1 MDVTYAGETWT
12 LLPEH
17 AAWWTAERTLLVA
30 DLHFGKDAA
39 FRMAGIPVPGGA
51 TAKDLA
57 RLTHLIERHAAER
70 LVILGDF
77 FHARTGRQRDVTDAI
92 ANWRRQHRGVQML
105 LVRGNHDR
113 AAGDVPAEWTFETV
127 NEPFPMGPV
136 DLCHNP
142 ARAAGRPVIAGHVH
156 PTVSLRDYDGSAV
169 NAPCFVVDQAHLL
182 LPSFGTFTGG
192 YRMDRHE
199 GREMYVPAGKRVIRV
214 TA

>member
-17 AAWWTAERTLLVA
+17 AAWWGDERTLFVA
-30 DLHFGKDAA
+30 DLHFGKDAT

-51 TAKDLA
+51 TAKDLS
-57 RLTHLIERHAAER
+57 RLTQLIERHAAER
-70 LVILGDF
+70 LIILGDF
-77 FHARTGRQRDVTDAI
+77 FHARTGRQPDVIDAI
-92 ANWRRQHRGVQML
+92 AAWRRQQDRVQVL

-113 AAGDVPAEWTFETV
+113 GAGDVPDAWRFETV

-142 ARAAGRPVIAGHVH
+142 ERAGERPVVAGHVH
-156 PTVSLRDYDGSAV
+156 PTVSLRDYDGSVV
-169 NAPCFVVDQAHLL
+169 NAPCFVVDEACLL

-192 YRMDRHE
+192 YRMDRQD
-199 GREMYVPAGKRVIRV
+199 GRAMYVPAGKRVIRV
-214 TA
+214 AG